1 MSSHTLSTGRRF
13 LRWLGGNGLRHLIT
27 WIALAFALF
36 PIVWIFS
43 ASINPTG
50 SLLQRSLIPEN
61 ITLDNYRAFFTGG
74 NESFSAPFLLW
85 LWNSTKLAVLTGVL
99 GTMMCALAA
108 YSFSRFRFRGRR
120 SGLLGILLIQMFPQ
134 TLSMVAIYA
143 LLFTIGR
150 YFPGAG
156 LNSHLGLLMV
166 YLGGALGFNTWLMKG
181 YFDSLPSSLEE
192 SARVDGATHFQAFS
206 RIIVPLVRPILVV
219 VFILIIVF
227 VYSDFLLASIL
238 LQGSDQYTLA
248 VGLQTFISGNYSQRW
263 GIFATAAL
271 IGAIPIVI
279 FFLTLQDQLVSG
291 LTSGSSKE

>member
-1 MSSHTLSTGRRF
+1 MSSHTMSTGRRL
-13 LRWLGGNGLRHLIT
+13 LRWLGGNGLRHFVT

-50 SLLQRSLIPEN
+50 SLLQQQLIPDE
-61 ITLDNYRAFFTGG
+61 ITWKNYEIFFTGEG
-74 NESFSAPFLLW
+74 EDFTAPFLLW

-99 GTMMCALAA
+99 GTLMCALAA
-108 YSFSRFRFRGRR
+108 YSFSRFRFKGRR
-120 SGLLGILLIQMFPQ
+120 AGLLGILLIQMFPQ

-143 LLFTIGR
+143 LLFTISR
-150 YFPGAG
+150 FFPWAG

-181 YFDSLPSSLEE
+181 YFDSLPYSLED
-192 SARVDGATHFQAFS
+192 SARVDGASHFQAFV
-206 RIIVPLVRPILVV
+206 RIILPLVRPILVV
-219 VFILIIVF
+219 VFILIIVM
-227 VYSDFLLASIL
+227 VYGDFLLASIL
-238 LQGSDQYTLA
+238 LQGREQYTLA
-248 VGLQTFISGNYSQRW
+248 VGLQTFITGNYGQRW

-271 IGAIPIVI
+271 IGAVPIVV
-279 FFLTLQDQLVSG
+279 FFLALQDQLVSG

>member
-1 MSSHTLSTGRRF
+1 MSSHTMSTGRRF
-13 LRWLGGNGLRHLIT
+13 LRWIGGNGLRHLIT

-36 PIVWIFS
+36 PIIWIFS

-50 SLLQRSLIPEN
+50 SLVQQKLIPDQVTWE
-61 ITLDNYRAFFTGG
+61 NYRVFFTGEG
-74 NESFSAPFLLW
+74 DGFTAPFVLW

-99 GTMMCALAA
+99 GTFMCALAA

-120 SGLLGILLIQMFPQ
+120 PGLLGILLIQMFPQ
-134 TLSMVAIYA
+134 TLSMVAIYS

-150 YFPGAG
+150 YFPWAG

-181 YFDSLPSSLEE
+181 YFDSLPYSLED
-192 SARVDGATHFQAFS
+192 SARVDGASHFQAFA
-206 RIIVPLVRPILVV
+206 RIILPLVRPILVV

-238 LQGSDQYTLA
+238 LQGREQYTLA
-248 VGLQTFISGNYSQRW
+248 VGLQTFITGNYSQRW

-271 IGAIPIVI
+271 IGAVPIVI
-279 FFLTLQDQLVSG
+279 FFLSLQDQLVSG